1 MADKPDTKKERR
13 AAQGS
18 HKYDAVEHKKRAH
31 VKCAL
36 GASAKAGFLR
46 CAVPRS
52 INFLEL
58 QVWLVDNVV
67 ALREMNQDRPM
78 DEEGREGLDALKKD
92 MATFNEYKV
101 VGIKEAVKYLNELY
115 GVDHIQVST
124 TSARI
129 QINGVMFMVN
139 THTRRRT
146 EENGLTITGMKLE
159 KFISDSCMYST
170 IERI

>member
-18 HKYDAVEHKKRAH
+18 HKYDAVEHKKRGH

-36 GASAKAGFLR
+36 GAAAKAGFVR

-52 INFLEL
+52 INFVEL

-139 THTRRRT
+139 THHRRRT
-146 EENGLTITGMKLE
+146 DEEGVNVTCMINMPL
-159 KFISDSCMYST
+159 ISPT
-170 IERI
+170 F

>member
-1 MADKPDTKKERR
+1 MADRPDTKKERR

-18 HKYDAVEHKKRAH
+18 HKYDAEEHKKRGH

-36 GASAKAGFLR
+36 GAAAKAGFVR

-52 INFLEL
+52 INFVEL

-92 MATFNEYKV
+92 MATFNLKSLFQIRACTV
-101 VGIKEAVKYLNELY
+101 QLNESEIKS
-115 GVDHIQVST
+115 HS
-124 TSARI
+124 S
-129 QINGVMFMVN
+129 
-139 THTRRRT
+139 
-146 EENGLTITGMKLE
+146 
-159 KFISDSCMYST
+159 
-170 IERI
+170 